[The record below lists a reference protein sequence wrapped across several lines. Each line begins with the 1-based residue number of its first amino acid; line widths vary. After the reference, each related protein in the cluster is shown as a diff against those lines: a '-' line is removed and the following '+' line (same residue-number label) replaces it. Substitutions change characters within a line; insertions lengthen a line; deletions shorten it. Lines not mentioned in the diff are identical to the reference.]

1 MKILNVRKKVYQAK
15 RRIQDRLSLTELDD
29 CSYDHILQESGASRP
44 RAQPS
49 SSFGYKQGAS
59 LPHNHCSPMSVRTK
73 PRGMA
78 AARAER
84 GGWLWS

>member
-1 MKILNVRKKVYQAK
+1 MLNVRKKVCQAK

-29 CSYDHILQESGASRP
+29 RSYDHILQESGAGRSRALP
-44 RAQPS
+44 P

-59 LPHNHCSPMSVRTK
+59 LPHTPCSPVSVRTE